1 MATSLRSQDMN
12 ALGHCV
18 ESCATG
24 EGHVVLELSNESWS
38 YVVENLR
45 LESGQDEKG
54 WDGTGRVVE
63 TSRCRV

>member
-1 MATSLRSQDMN
+1 M
-12 ALGHCV
+12 
-18 ESCATG
+18 
-24 EGHVVLELSNESWS
+24 VLELSNESWS